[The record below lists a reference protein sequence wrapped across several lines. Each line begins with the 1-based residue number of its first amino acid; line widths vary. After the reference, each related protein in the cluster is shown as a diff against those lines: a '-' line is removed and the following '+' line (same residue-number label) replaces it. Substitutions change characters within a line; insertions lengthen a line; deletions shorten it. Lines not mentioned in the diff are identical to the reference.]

1 VETFAHSTT
10 IYEKVW
16 RLCLCASHSFEEG
29 SSRLYGKKSL
39 SSNKKFSV
47 GAFIN
52 RVSLSHSKQSASSKP
67 PGVKPFSEMEK
78 RAAIDSTQKH
88 QGLVEDEYERFEI
101 YWPVPNHIQR
111 PTLQRRA
118 RMPADPPNFST
129 AHHGG
134 EYA

>member
-1 VETFAHSTT
+1 
-10 IYEKVW
+10 
-16 RLCLCASHSFEEG
+16 
-29 SSRLYGKKSL
+29 
-39 SSNKKFSV
+39 
-47 GAFIN
+47 
-52 RVSLSHSKQSASSKP
+52 
-67 PGVKPFSEMEK
+67 VKPFSEMEK